1 MFGPNAVN
9 VKVAE
14 ARTRDD
20 IRRAERAR
28 AGAEAHRARGRVPQ
42 TDRAAIAAATRSD
55 SESVFTR
62 WTLRRRRVVATSG

>member
-14 ARTRDD
+14 TRTRDD

-28 AGAEAHRARGRVPQ
+28 AGAETRRARGRVPR
-42 TDRAAIAAATRSD
+42 TDWAAIAAATRSD
-55 SESVFTR
+55 SGSVFTR